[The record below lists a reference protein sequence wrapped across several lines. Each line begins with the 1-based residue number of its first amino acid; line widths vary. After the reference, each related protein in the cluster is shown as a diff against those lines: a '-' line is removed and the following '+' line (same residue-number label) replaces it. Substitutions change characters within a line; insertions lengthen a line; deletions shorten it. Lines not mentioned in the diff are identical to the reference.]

1 MISSKLVNNIRLRE
15 LNLSQFNTSA
25 NRHVWCCGNPCVA
38 SDECTVETGQAI
50 SLKIFVVELH
60 GEKETWAPNLNLFSV
75 LMNINLDLI
84 IKFTR
89 CSMLNN
95 CKFN

>member
-25 NRHVWCCGNPCVA
+25 NGHVWCCGNPCVA

-50 SLKIFVVELH
+50 SLKYLLFNSMEM
-60 GEKETWAPNLNLFSV
+60 ETWAPNLNLFGV
-75 LMNINLDLI
+75 RWNINLDLI
-84 IKFTR
+84 IKLTR
-89 CSMLNN
+89 CSMESN